1 MVGGKS
7 QRQFSKCIKTD
18 FSVPQQA
25 SKSSAIVFT
34 NVALKEIPQ
43 HTGLHP
49 LILLGPNKP
58 YEVPPVLEV
67 VRFYRKLMVRHVIIN
82 IILPQG
88 TSHYGSR
95 GMDCTVSINR
105 GSL

>member
-1 MVGGKS
+1 MGGKS

-25 SKSSAIVFT
+25 AISSAIVFT
-34 NVALKEIPQ
+34 NMALKEIPIY
-43 HTGLHP
+43 TGSHP
-49 LILLGPNKP
+49 LILLGPNRP

-67 VRFYRKLMVRHVIIN
+67 VRFYRKRMVRHVIIN
-82 IILPQG
+82 IILPRG
-88 TSHYGSR
+88 TSHYESR